1 MNSIRTQSMIV
12 TLYGDYIRH
21 AGGSIWIGSLI
32 KLLGYFGLS
41 QQAVRSTVSRMTR
54 REMLRIDRIGSRSY
68 YSLTDKMS
76 RVIEEGAARIFHFHE
91 PRNTWDRRWHLI
103 TYSVPENE
111 REARDRLRQEL
122 SWMGFGMLT
131 SALWIS
137 PRNHN
142 AEIEQLAESLGVRSR
157 IETFT
162 AQHDG
167 FSDQRAIVRRCWNLP
182 AINARYAAFIE
193 KYRPAYEEHCRL
205 LASGG
210 DIEPSQ
216 YFVRR
221 FNLIHE
227 YRRFPYIDPELPDE
241 LLPPD
246 WRGNEAAT
254 LFRQYHELLAEQANG
269 FFYSI
274 YASPASPRVDTPHPA
289 SWFPSRTQSPASEA

>member
-1 MNSIRTQSMIV
+1 MNTIRPQSMIV

-32 KLLGYFGLS
+32 RLLGYFGLS

-54 REMLRIDRIGSRSY
+54 RDMLHIDRIGSRSY
-68 YSLTDKMS
+68 YSLTEKMAKT
-76 RVIEEGAARIFHFHE
+76 IEEGAARIFHFNE
-91 PRNTWDRRWHLI
+91 PRHSWDGRWHLI

-142 AEIEQLAESLGVRSR
+142 AEIEQLAEILGVRSR
-157 IETFT
+157 VETFT
-162 AQHDG
+162 AAHDG
-167 FSDQRAIVRRCWNLP
+167 FSDQRMIVQRCWNLP
-182 AINARYAAFIE
+182 VINTRYATFID
-193 KYRPAYEEHCRL
+193 KYRPAYEDHCRL
-205 LASGG
+205 LAEGG
-210 DIEPSQ
+210 DLEPSQ

-227 YRRFPYIDPELPDE
+227 YRRFPYIDPELPAE

-246 WRGNEAAT
+246 WRGNEAVN
-254 LFRQYHELLAEQANG
+254 LFRQYHELLADQANA

-274 YASPASPRVDTPHPA
+274 YVSPANPRFETRKSRILLPVSTPAP
-289 SWFPSRTQSPASEA
+289 